1 MSMPPPAPRVN
12 QESSQLPLPLELPAP
27 TPAPPAPPIL
37 RPAQLWPSLPPDRQ
51 HQIRQA
57 ILWIVQE
64 VARDAAGH

>member
-1 MSMPPPAPRVN
+1 MPMPSPAPRVN
-12 QESSQLPLPLELPAP
+12 QESGQLPLPLELPAP
-27 TPAPPAPPIL
+27 TLAPPAPPAM
-37 RPAQLWPSLPPDRQ
+37 RPAQLWSSLPPDRQ